1 MAAKLEFVK
10 HEIEDF
16 IKSRVWRHIVAII
29 VERTSSLMESN
40 NQIDPFKDPSTICR
54 NQGMIAGFGEVIDL
68 PAVMAEQIEY
78 EKNIKEEEK
87 KDGSE

>member
-1 MAAKLEFVK
+1 MATKLEFVR
-10 HEIEDF
+10 HEVEDF
-16 IKSRVWRHIVAII
+16 VNSRMWKYIVAT
-29 VERTSSLMESN
+29 VVDRTSGLMEDN
-40 NQIDPFKDPSTICR
+40 NKLDPFTQPSQICR